1 MDNNKKSSQVKLI
14 EGELSN
20 KNVFYNYCRNI
31 LYYWKMN

>member
-20 KNVFYNYCRNI
+20 KNVFI
-31 LYYWKMN
+31 IIVEIYYIIGK